1 MEARDLFEL
10 VEFRAEKYNARLL
23 YDSENA
29 RVVLFSLEGGQQID
43 PHSAPSTVV
52 MCALQGAG
60 SFIKGEDVIAVKA
73 GSLIACEPNELHG
86 MKADKGERL
95 AVLAVVAPRPH

>member
-1 MEARDLFEL
+1 MEAMNLFEL

-29 RVVLFSLEGGQQID
+29 RLVLFSLEAGQGID

-60 SFIKGEDVIAVKA
+60 SFIKGEEVIPVKA
-73 GSLIACEPNELHG
+73 GSLVPCGPNELHG

-95 AVLAVVAPRPH
+95 VALAFIAPRPH